1 MTPEDMQERDIVE
14 FTDDNGNTLMLE
26 VMDYFYYNGQE
37 FAALC
42 NANENPGDDD
52 PDDDAVY
59 IMQVNTFTDE
69 DGEEMEEFVPPEEAL
84 MEKLIQVVR
93 TRFSDEADD
102 EDEDDEFAESWRP
115 AEYADMSGDW
125 EKKKAVLDFAA
136 EVLDIAA
143 VVKSYYDIEL
153 NDTPVD
159 RKVVREFKPEGF
171 WDDFTF
177 SSLHMLFNAFDRNL
191 GENQV
196 VLLSSRG
203 IRYEAVDELAALP
216 QSLEKRNAL
225 KLFDKGLR
233 KMEISAIENKKRLES
248 DTAEDFSIYHQED
261 YRQLVS
267 ELRWG
272 QEVFRSLTDDV
283 VGRLAVDIN
292 AAAVLNYVLPVYD
305 DTAPDV
311 SAPRSTLT
319 GIGDYERQPGEVQK
333 YIKGLTRRHIARVL
347 KTHRRVLDDGDFDRG
362 LFADI
367 EALGK
372 SQLTLKSIAAAR
384 RNNERAL
391 AAEETVYR
399 RYRAFRK
406 THPDRAKLLANA
418 LWQGRI
424 CNN

>member
-1 MTPEDMQERDIVE
+1 MIAQIIRAVDNDLYETGVLLNELEDRS
-14 FTDDNGNTLMLE
+14 F
-26 VMDYFYYNGQE
+26 
-37 FAALC
+37 
-42 NANENPGDDD
+42 
-52 PDDDAVY
+52 
-59 IMQVNTFTDE
+59 
-69 DGEEMEEFVPPEEAL
+69 
-84 MEKLIQVVR
+84 
-93 TRFSDEADD
+93 DD

-233 KMEISAIENKKRLES
+233 KMEISAIENKKTSGIRYGGRFFDLS
-248 DTAEDFSIYHQED
+248 S
-261 YRQLVS
+261 
-267 ELRWG
+267 
-272 QEVFRSLTDDV
+272 
-283 VGRLAVDIN
+283 GRLSAVGQRV
-292 AAAVLNYVLPVYD
+292 AVGTGSFPQ
-305 DTAPDV
+305 PD
-311 SAPRSTLT
+311 
-319 GIGDYERQPGEVQK
+319 G
-333 YIKGLTRRHIARVL
+333 
-347 KTHRRVLDDGDFDRG
+347 
-362 LFADI
+362 
-367 EALGK
+367 
-372 SQLTLKSIAAAR
+372 
-384 RNNERAL
+384 
-391 AAEETVYR
+391 
-399 RYRAFRK
+399 
-406 THPDRAKLLANA
+406 
-418 LWQGRI
+418 
-424 CNN
+424 

>member
-1 MTPEDMQERDIVE
+1 
-14 FTDDNGNTLMLE
+14 
-26 VMDYFYYNGQE
+26 
-37 FAALC
+37 
-42 NANENPGDDD
+42 
-52 PDDDAVY
+52 
-59 IMQVNTFTDE
+59 
-69 DGEEMEEFVPPEEAL
+69 
-84 MEKLIQVVR
+84 
-93 TRFSDEADD
+93 
-102 EDEDDEFAESWRP
+102 
-115 AEYADMSGDW
+115 MSGDW

-272 QEVFRSLTDDV
+272 QEVFRS
-283 VGRLAVDIN
+283 
-292 AAAVLNYVLPVYD
+292 
-305 DTAPDV
+305 
-311 SAPRSTLT
+311 
-319 GIGDYERQPGEVQK
+319 
-333 YIKGLTRRHIARVL
+333 
-347 KTHRRVLDDGDFDRG
+347 DG
-362 LFADI
+362 
-367 EALGK
+367 
-372 SQLTLKSIAAAR
+372 
-384 RNNERAL
+384 
-391 AAEETVYR
+391 
-399 RYRAFRK
+399 
-406 THPDRAKLLANA
+406 
-418 LWQGRI
+418 
-424 CNN
+424 